1 MSELLNI
8 ALIAAL
14 IIQALFYQ
22 FTIHRLINKLMAKS
36 LSEYTSTID
45 RVALEEINLKKQQLE
60 SNFYGHQEMVEQNQ
74 GAAILNSMIR

>member
-45 RVALEEINLKKQQLE
+45 RVALEEINLKKQLLIYKNLKKVLSSTQLL
-60 SNFYGHQEMVEQNQ
+60 NQ
-74 GAAILNSMIR
+74 LNSW